1 MRVVILD
8 SGIANVA
15 SVASAFTAL
24 GAAPLVTRD
33 AARAREATHLVLPG
47 VGSFGAGMSA
57 LRSAGLDQVVL
68 DAVARD
74 TPLLAICLGLQLL
87 TEASDE
93 SPGVT
98 GLGVIPARCVRL
110 PDSVSVPHLGWNA
123 VVAEGGRVESGY
135 AAYANSYALPSAPDG
150 WTSTWT
156 RHGITFAASLERG
169 RVLGTQ
175 FHPELSGRWGLDLL
189 VRWLKGSGVP
199 DRESRVTSHES
210 REVPR
215 GISRLETRDCD
226 SKRIIPC
233 LDVADGRIV
242 KGVKFQN
249 LRDAGDPAERA
260 AEYERQGA
268 DEIVILDIAASP
280 ERRATQAETI
290 RRVRAAVHVPL
301 TVGGGVRSVADASR
315 LLAAGADKVS
325 VNTAAVRDPP
335 CSRTLPRRW
344 VPMRGSGCR
353 RTGCHPERQRG
364 HPER

>member
-87 TEASDE
+87 TEGSDE

-123 VVAEGGRVESGY
+123 VVGGRAVWSK
-135 AAYANSYALPSAPDG
+135 AD
-150 WTSTWT
+150 T
-156 RHGITFAASLERG
+156 RP
-169 RVLGTQ
+169 TQ
-175 FHPELSGRWGLDLL
+175 TPMRC
-189 VRWLKGSGVP
+189 R
-199 DRESRVTSHES
+199 
-210 REVPR
+210 
-215 GISRLETRDCD
+215 
-226 SKRIIPC
+226 
-233 LDVADGRIV
+233 
-242 KGVKFQN
+242 
-249 LRDAGDPAERA
+249 
-260 AEYERQGA
+260 
-268 DEIVILDIAASP
+268 
-280 ERRATQAETI
+280 
-290 RRVRAAVHVPL
+290 
-301 TVGGGVRSVADASR
+301 R
-315 LLAAGADKVS
+315 LLKDG
-325 VNTAAVRDPP
+325 P
-335 CSRTLPRRW
+335 
-344 VPMRGSGCR
+344 
-353 RTGCHPERQRG
+353 QRG
-364 HPER
+364 HGMASPSPRPWSAAGSSAPSSIRS